1 MKTRIV
7 KIEYPNKKTWY
18 QIQERN
24 WLIGWLWW
32 SPVWDHKFYSTLEE
46 AAEAIWRYDGT
57 KPKVTVVAKTH

>member
-24 WLIGWLWW
+24 WLWRWE
-32 SPVWDHKFYSTLEE
+32 PVWDHKTYSTREG
-46 AAEAIWRYDGT
+46 AIEAIWRYDGT
-57 KPKVTVVAKTH
+57 KPKVTVVAQTH

>member
-18 QIQERN
+18 QIQEGN
-24 WLIGWLWW
+24 WLMGWW
-32 SPVWDHKFYSTLEE
+32 PVWDHETYSTREE
-46 AAEAIWRYDGT
+46 AIEALWRYDGT